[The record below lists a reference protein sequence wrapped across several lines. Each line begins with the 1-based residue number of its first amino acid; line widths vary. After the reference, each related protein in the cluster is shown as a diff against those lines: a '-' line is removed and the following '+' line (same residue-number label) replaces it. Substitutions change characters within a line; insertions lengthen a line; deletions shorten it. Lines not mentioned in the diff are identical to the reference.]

1 MRVMDPTDAVDPGEV
16 VDPETVAENHS
27 STDGFLTAGPR
38 TVDDIEHRAYS
49 TQKVAQRQR
58 PLQMVACFSSS

>member
-1 MRVMDPTDAVDPGEV
+1 MRVMGPSDALDQDEV
-16 VDPETVAENHS
+16 VDPETVVENQS

-49 TQKVAQRQR
+49 MQKVAQRQR
-58 PLQMVACFSSS
+58 PWQMVAYFSSS